1 MGQIF
6 GPVPSRRLG
15 FSLGVDVVPFKTC
28 SLDCIYCQLGR
39 TTTKTIQR
47 KEYITA
53 DDILREIEE
62 VLREGKRI
70 DYITFSGSG
79 EPTLNSEIR
88 RMISRIKELTSI
100 PLAILTNGTLLY
112 RPRIREDLMEADLVI
127 PSLDTV
133 TQEIFEMVNRPHPS
147 LKIEKVITGIDSFS
161 QEFNGKVWLEIMV
174 VKGINDSL
182 EEIEKTAQVIKEMN
196 LEKIQLNTV
205 IRPPAEEFARPL
217 SKEDLKNIKTVLG
230 KKCEIIAE
238 FKRSIQKAHKRD
250 VEKMILSMVKRRP
263 VTLIDISHYLGLH
276 QNEII
281 KYVETLEKKHQ
292 IKAEVHSG
300 ERYYHQYRRSYA
312 NKTLT

>member
-15 FSLGVDVVPFKTC
+15 FSLGVDTIPFKTC
-28 SLDCIYCQLGR
+28 SLNCIYCQLGR
-39 TTTKTIQR
+39 TINKTIQR
-47 KEYITA
+47 KEYIAA
-53 DDILREIEE
+53 DDISREIEE

-79 EPTLNSEIR
+79 EPTLNSEIG

-112 RPRIREDLMEADLVI
+112 RPRIREALMEADLVI

-182 EEIEKTAQVIKEMN
+182 EEIEKAAQVIKQMN

-205 IRPPAEEFARPL
+205 VRPPAEEFARPL
-217 SKEDLKNIKTVLG
+217 TREDLNNIKTVLG

-238 FKRSIQKAHKRD
+238 FKRATQKAYKRD
-250 VEKMILSMVKRRP
+250 VEKRILSMVKRRP
-263 VTLIDISHYLGLH
+263 VTLVDISHSLGLH
-276 QNEII
+276 RNEII
-281 KYVETLEKKHQ
+281 KYVEALEKKHQ
-292 IKAEVHSG
+292 VKTEVHSG
-300 ERYYHQYRRSYA
+300 ERYYR
-312 NKTLT
+312 

>member
-15 FSLGVDVVPFKTC
+15 FSLGVDTIPFKTC
-28 SLDCIYCQLGR
+28 SLNCIYCQLGR
-39 TTTKTIQR
+39 TINKTIQR
-47 KEYITA
+47 KEYIAA
-53 DDILREIEE
+53 DDISREIEE

-182 EEIEKTAQVIKEMN
+182 EEIEKAAQVIKQMN

-205 IRPPAEEFARPL
+205 VRPPAEEFARPL
-217 SKEDLKNIKTVLG
+217 TREDLKNIKTVLG

-238 FKRSIQKAHKRD
+238 FKRATQKAYKRD
-250 VEKMILSMVKRRP
+250 VEKRILSMVKRRP
-263 VTLIDISHYLGLH
+263 VTLVDISHSLGLH
-276 QNEII
+276 RNEII

-292 IKAEVHSG
+292 VKTEVHSG
-300 ERYYHQYRRSYA
+300 ERYYR
-312 NKTLT
+312 